1 MEQRPTLI
9 MMKGLPFSGKT
20 EWATKWASE
29 DPTRRIR
36 LSWSDFLRSTGRANR
51 YRHVVAFEG
60 ICHMMLTALRLG
72 MDVCIDEEN
81 LDGVMW
87 GVFVARAQQEH
98 ARVIW
103 QTIRATPVECKQRAV
118 KYYVGGENCRRVC
131 QDIDRKAELFG
142 PWLEK

>member
-1 MEQRPTLI
+1 MEQRQKLI

-20 EWATKWASE
+20 EWATKWAAE

-81 LDGVMW
+81 LDGATW

-98 ARVIW
+98 AKVVW
-103 QTIRATPVECKQRAV
+103 QTVHATPDECKQRALH
-118 KYYVGGENCRRVC
+118 YYVGGEGYRRAC
-131 QDIDRKAELFG
+131 QDIDRKAELYG
-142 PWLEK
+142 PWLER